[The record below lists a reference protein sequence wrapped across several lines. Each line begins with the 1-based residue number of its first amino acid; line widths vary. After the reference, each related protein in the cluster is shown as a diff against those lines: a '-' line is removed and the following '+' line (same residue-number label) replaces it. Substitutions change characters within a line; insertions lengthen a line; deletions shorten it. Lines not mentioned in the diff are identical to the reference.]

1 MIQPNIRKMDMIGCL
16 ERFEEYRIMDQII
29 FVCTGNTCRSPMA
42 EGLFRAL
49 DGEARTGLT
58 AQSAGLFAHDGL
70 PASENAVKAAA
81 ELGADLSQHHAR
93 QLTPE
98 MAKEAKYLVCMT
110 AAHYD
115 RLVEALPWAEDK
127 VFTLSPVDVADPFG
141 GDLATYRACAA
152 QLKDAVGALI
162 GNLEKGRA

>member
-1 MIQPNIRKMDMIGCL
+1 M
-16 ERFEEYRIMDQII
+16 EQIV

-49 DGEARTGLT
+49 DGEARTGL
-58 AQSAGLFAHDGL
+58 AAASAGMFAHDGL

-81 ELGADLSQHHAR
+81 ELGADLSAHRAR

-98 MAKEAKYLVCMT
+98 IARQAKYLVCMT

-115 RLVEALPWAEDK
+115 RLVQAMPWAEDK
-127 VFTLSPVDVADPFG
+127 VFTLAPDDIADPFG
-141 GDLATYRACAA
+141 GDLETYRACAA
-152 QLKDAVGALI
+152 QLKDAVERLI